1 MAVFR
6 DLIGSRSADEP
17 PWDNSE
23 PIKAELFNVERLEQH
38 AESLANAQKVLPRH
52 SQTKRKPVAKRLD
65 ENAEALIS
73 AYETIC
79 KSIASG
85 RPITPAAE
93 WLLDNFHVVETQ
105 IRQIRQDLPTGYYR
119 ELPKLAEG
127 PLAEYPRVL
136 GIAWAFVAHTDSLF
150 DPGMLMRF
158 V

>member
-52 SQTKRKPVAKRLD
+52 SQTKRKPIAKRLD

-73 AYETIC
+73 AYETS
-79 KSIASG
+79 K
-85 RPITPAAE
+85 
-93 WLLDNFHVVETQ
+93 
-105 IRQIRQDLPTGYYR
+105 
-119 ELPKLAEG
+119 
-127 PLAEYPRVL
+127 PR
-136 GIAWAFVAHTDSLF
+136 
-150 DPGMLMRF
+150 
-158 V
+158 